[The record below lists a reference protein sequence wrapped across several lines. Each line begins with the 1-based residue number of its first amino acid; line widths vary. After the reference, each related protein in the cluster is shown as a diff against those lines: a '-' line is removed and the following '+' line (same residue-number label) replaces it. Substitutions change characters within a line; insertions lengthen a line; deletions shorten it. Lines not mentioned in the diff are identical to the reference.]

1 MRQIMSCACVM
12 HIHGLGTKSMS
23 RSPICFNELG
33 SWGERLNFSFEFQT
47 EKVKGALLCQ
57 RERERE
63 GGTKGRAMVRRQQ
76 PKPPAR
82 LQPQKY
88 SFFPLRI
95 TVLHCKHT
103 RAYGPLDGPFFFFCL
118 IIYTVCF
125 SVQEINIAMHSS
137 FYYLPS

>member
-63 GGTKGRAMVRRQQ
+63 GGEQRGERRCVDSSQNLL
-76 PKPPAR
+76 PG
-82 LQPQKY
+82 Y
-88 SFFPLRI
+88 SHKNI
-95 TVLHCKHT
+95 
-103 RAYGPLDGPFFFFCL
+103 PFFLCGSQFC
-118 IIYTVCF
+118 IV
-125 SVQEINIAMHSS
+125 NIRVHMD
-137 FYYLPS
+137 L